1 MEAAARVIPWNSKGG
16 VAREKSHV
24 PVDAGSGNAELGLRV
39 EALNQIVLMI
49 PDEQLDALGTLFAA
63 SPLRKAMT
71 FEGYLVVKG
80 YGYPAH

>member
-1 MEAAARVIPWNSKGG
+1 MEAAAKVIRWDSKAG
-16 VAREKSHV
+16 VAREKS
-24 PVDAGSGNAELGLRV
+24 PVSIDPVSGNGGLSLHV
-39 EALNQIVLMI
+39 EALEQIVLMI

>member
-1 MEAAARVIPWNSKGG
+1 MEAAARVIPWNSKVG
-16 VAREKSHV
+16 VAREKSLA
-24 PVDAGSGNAELGLRV
+24 PADAGSGNAELGLRV